1 MINFELCTFLP
12 ALEDLTRD
20 VNYTRYAADEN
31 DGLVDEAQHS
41 RLEANTK
48 RIFRECGKL
57 GLDGA
62 SNASLHLE
70 DMFRRYRIR
79 KYKYSEITNALFR
92 LLDDLRMALMDEYF
106 FHYPRE
112 IAELIHRVDFD
123 WEATL
128 SGFPSSR
135 RGIMA
140 SIDCYALGDYSG
152 CVFHMMGLAELGLR
166 AIAGERGIEAVGNN
180 KPIEWGTWQDVFQ
193 AIEGQLKVI
202 RSRPP
207 GPKKDAALS
216 FYDTALSD
224 LRRLQGYR
232 DPTMHFRQN
241 YDKGEAYDAMYR
253 TKSLMQTLSTKLS
266 EGYSG
271 QIEWG
276 L

>member
-20 VNYTRYAADEN
+20 VTYARYVADER
-31 DGLVDEAQHS
+31 DGPVDEAQHN
-41 RLEANTK
+41 RFKVNAE
-48 RIFRECGKL
+48 RIFRECGRL

-62 SNASLHLE
+62 NNASLNLG
-70 DMFRRYRIR
+70 DMFRRYGFV
-79 KYKYSEITNALFR
+79 KYKYSEVANALFR
-92 LLDDLRMALMDEYF
+92 LLDDFRMEVTGEYF

-112 IAELIHRVDFD
+112 MAELIHRVDID
-123 WEATL
+123 WKETL
-128 SGFPSSR
+128 DEFPSSR
-135 RGIMA
+135 RGIIA
-140 SIDCYALGDYSG
+140 SIDCYALGDYAG

-193 AIEGQLKVI
+193 AIEGQLRVI
-202 RSRPP
+202 RSKPP
-207 GPKKDAALS
+207 GPKKDVALS

-232 DPTMHFRQN
+232 DPTMHFRQS
-241 YDKGEAYDAMYR
+241 YDRGEAYDAMYR
-253 TKSLMQTLSTKLS
+253 TKSLMQTLSTKLR
-266 EGYSG
+266 EGGSG
-271 QIEWG
+271 QIMWN